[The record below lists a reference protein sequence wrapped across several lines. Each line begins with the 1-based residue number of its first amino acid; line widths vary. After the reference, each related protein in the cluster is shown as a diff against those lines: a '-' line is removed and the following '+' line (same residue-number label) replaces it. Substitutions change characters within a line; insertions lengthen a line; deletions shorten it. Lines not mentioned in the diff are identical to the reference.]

1 MEYQQARPASTPEE
15 IPSSQADA
23 ALRSV
28 RQTVDQAIAN
38 VSVRTREMVRYA
50 DRRVQASPWS
60 AVGVSFGLGMVF
72 GVLVALAAGSQQRGV
87 IERWRG
93 A

>member
-38 VSVRTREMVRYA
+38 VSDRTREMVRYA

-72 GVLVALAAGSQQRGV
+72 GVLVALAANSQQRGV

-93 A
+93 

>member
-15 IPSSQADA
+15 VPSSQADA

-38 VSVRTREMVRYA
+38 VSDRTREVVRYA
-50 DRRVQASPWS
+50 DRRVQANPWT
-60 AVGVSFGLGMVF
+60 AVGVSFGIGVIF
-72 GVLVALAAGSQQRGV
+72 GVLVALAAGSQQRGIV
-87 IERWRG
+87 ERWR
-93 A
+93 

>member
-38 VSVRTREMVRYA
+38 VSDRTREMVRYA
-50 DRRVQASPWS
+50 DRRAQASPWS

-72 GVLVALAAGSQQRGV
+72 GVLVALAANSQQRGV
-87 IERWRG
+87 IERWR

>member
-1 MEYQQARPASTPEE
+1 
-15 IPSSQADA
+15 
-23 ALRSV
+23 
-28 RQTVDQAIAN
+28 
-38 VSVRTREMVRYA
+38 VRYA

-72 GVLVALAAGSQQRGV
+72 GVLVALAANSQQRGV
-87 IERWRG
+87 IERWR